1 MATIATHN
9 GSSLSQGHNR
19 RDERYTSKDG
29 HINPNGL
36 HEIWFDKDIK
46 EMYHD
51 LFDEAV
57 QAFNQEEK
65 KADRK
70 IADYYQKIR
79 ADKQKHLAYETIIG
93 VYKTGDTV
101 SDETKKEI
109 LKEYCCTWEERNP
122 NLKLLGIYYH
132 ADEPGEPHVHIDY
145 IPVASYAKGLK
156 LRNGIKRALEE
167 QGFTGETKKTNP
179 VKQWTKRENEYLE
192 KLCNDRGIEID
203 HDIEKRK
210 HLSVKGYK
218 EVNDYI
224 KQEEKKA
231 DEKIQA
237 YVNEEVGKQTQ
248 ERMEELEDSLRLDMP
263 SRKGIFK
270 KYSKKDIETLE
281 SQVMATKVIE
291 NELGMP
297 ISSMPKYIQRLKKRI
312 DDKNEEIKNINLE
325 NNSAQD
331 NLEIKISDLEEALE
345 NANKNINSLQ
355 FHNNRL
361 KKQNNELLEVIFP
374 GATKTENQETQ
385 KKENREKTRNH
396 NDFDLER

>member
-9 GSSLSQGHNR
+9 GSTLSQGHNR

-29 HINPNGL
+29 HIDPNRL

-46 EMYHD
+46 EMYHE
-51 LFDEAV
+51 LFDKAV
-57 QAFNQEEK
+57 EQFNQEEK

-70 IADYYQKIR
+70 ISDYYQKIR

-109 LKEYCCTWEERNP
+109 LKEYCSTWEERNP

-156 LRNGIKRALEE
+156 LRNGIKRALEQ
-167 QGFTGETKKTNP
+167 QGFTGKTKRTNP

-203 HDIEKRK
+203 HDTEKRK

-224 KQEEKKA
+224 KQKEKEA

-237 YVNEEVGKQTQ
+237 YVNKEVEKQTQEQTQ

-291 NELGMP
+291 NQINMP
-297 ISSMPKYIQRLKKRI
+297 IADLPMFLRKEEEKKRQYLQDI
-312 DDKNEEIKNINLE
+312 GRVEKDAEFWKDQYEKKEEREKNLKGY
-325 NNSAQD
+325 
-331 NLEIKISDLEEALE
+331 ISDLNRDNERLRDKYGVPQRKKTPMDLE
-345 NANKNINSLQ
+345 CE
-355 FHNNRL
+355 
-361 KKQNNELLEVIFP
+361 KQE
-374 GATKTENQETQ
+374 
-385 KKENREKTRNH
+385 REKVLSRPH
-396 NDFDLER
+396 DDFDKER